1 MSTLPALPALGVE
14 HQSESPLLQ
23 APSTGTNAAVGF
35 PRAGG
40 DMSYVDEPFDPRP
53 ISEPRRRMPGVLD
66 LDVENNQLNMV
77 NFTAVVNRTANVA
90 VPNQGLEV

>member
-1 MSTLPALPALGVE
+1 MNRPHSYHLAPCNWYQVAAHSGV
-14 HQSESPLLQ
+14 P
-23 APSTGTNAAVGF
+23 T
-35 PRAGG
+35 RAEG

-90 VPNQGLEV
+90 VLNQALEV